1 MRYKPWTLA
10 RRMMGQTL
18 QSDHF
23 EPTLTTLKSL
33 KCPRA
38 HYTRI
43 LRNRIKVWGTSTT
56 SNRSVSTQNR
66 QILMFDPP
74 FDALRSVLYSAR
86 QIVVVQRVHDNVK
99 QFLWIKHQIRSI
111 NLALMAVHNHESSA
125 TKIFLKKMLGNEN
138 KNFWDMT
145 FS

>member
-1 MRYKPWTLA
+1 MRGT
-10 RRMMGQTL
+10 R
-18 QSDHF
+18 
-23 EPTLTTLKSL
+23 TTL
-33 KCPRA
+33 
-38 HYTRI
+38 
-43 LRNRIKVWGTSTT
+43 
-56 SNRSVSTQNR
+56 NRSISAQNG

-99 QFLWIKHQIRSI
+99 QFLWIKHQIRNI
-111 NLALMAVHNHESSA
+111 NLALMAVHNHEISA
-125 TKIFLKKMLGNEN
+125 RKIFLKKMLGNEN